1 MKIAVTNLKGGVGKT
16 TIAVNL
22 AAAFTQRG
30 KSVCIVDTDLKQH
43 SALEWAGSRGENLAM
58 IQVFAV
64 EPNQVTS
71 KMLKGLEE
79 KFDLIILDGT
89 PHLSELATRTIL
101 ASDIIL
107 IPILPSIFDFRAFE
121 TFFELLTELRDT
133 KKSNGLGD
141 VEAYL
146 VMNRVNEKTNVSK
159 EIFEGLQAF
168 KVPLLDTKLSSRT
181 AYADNATDGLGVVE
195 GKDKKAKEEF
205 NKFTD
210 EVAHIIAHFST
221 TATA

>member
-16 TIAVNL
+16 TVSVNL

-30 KSVCIVDTDLKQH
+30 KRVCIVDTDLKQH
-43 SALEWAGSRGENLAM
+43 SALEWAGSRGEDRAT

-64 EPNQVTS
+64 EQNQVNT
-71 KMLKGLEE
+71 KMLKDLEE
-79 KFDLIILDGT
+79 SFDIIIIDGT

-101 ASDIIL
+101 VSDIII

-121 TFFELLTELRDT
+121 TFFQLLNELRDT

-141 VEAYL
+141 VQAFIL
-146 VMNRVNEKTNVSK
+146 MNRVNEKTNVSK
-159 EIFEGLQAF
+159 EIFEGLKGYQ
-168 KVPLLDTKLSSRT
+168 VPVMETKLSSRT

-195 GKDKKAKEEF
+195 GKDKRAKEEF
-205 NKFTD
+205 NKLAD
-210 EVAHIIAHFST
+210 EVEKIVLQFNK
-221 TATA
+221 

>member
-22 AAAFTQRG
+22 AAAFTLRG

-43 SALEWAGSRGENLAM
+43 SALQWAGSRGEDRAT

-64 EPNQVTS
+64 EPKQVTS
-71 KMLKGLEE
+71 AMLKALEE
-79 KFDLIILDGT
+79 KYDLIIIDGT

-101 ASDIIL
+101 VSDIIL

-121 TFFELLTELRDT
+121 TFFELLNELKET
-133 KKSNGLGD
+133 KKSEGLGNI
-141 VEAYL
+141 EAYI
-146 VMNRVNEKTNVSK
+146 VMNRVNDKTNVSK
-159 EIFEGLQAF
+159 EIFGGLQSYG
-168 KVPLLDTKLSSRT
+168 VPLLETKISSRT
-181 AYADNATDGLGVVE
+181 AYADNATDGMGVVE

-205 NKFTD
+205 GRLTD
-210 EVAHIIAHFST
+210 EVEKIILNYKK
-221 TATA
+221 